1 MSHAATPTT
10 NSATSLHAPD
20 SLVSG
25 MSWMLVINL
34 LQRGVGFARNIAL
47 CYFLSEAQ
55 LGLWGLASSFFCLAA
70 PLAVLGLP
78 GTFGRFVEVY
88 RSRGQLVRFLLMS
101 IVIALSGYLTL
112 AFSLVFFCGIS
123 SVAIF
128 GEPLSAW
135 DMCLVTSALGFIILF
150 NAITELVSGLRMPK
164 TVSSMHAANSVAFTL
179 LSLIGLYWFRDWRIL
194 VVAFA
199 GATLVG
205 IAPSVHVLLSLGRG
219 SCQDQQPVPWSTIAR
234 RVLPFAASVWVIN
247 FLLNSFDLVDRY
259 GLLHFSSQANLNDDV
274 HSLVGQLHSGKL
286 IPTLLSNFAVMLS
299 GVVLPYLAADWE
311 CGRLDRV
318 VSSLRT
324 SVKFGSIFFLMMSIG
339 ALIASPFLFT
349 WLLHGRYADGLAI
362 LPKALTVCCWM
373 SIALFLSNY
382 FWCAERGRLLGVL
395 TAAGLIANVGLCFWW
410 IPAMGLHGAMNA
422 NVVASGFLLVLMIF
436 ALKQWK
442 IEFDASTYVVLSA
455 PLVLMLGPVPAA
467 FVCGAMIIAVSRTS
481 WLLSTEEKQ
490 GIDALI
496 VPRLQRLGWKPSTNW
511 AR

>member
-1 MSHAATPTT
+1 
-10 NSATSLHAPD
+10 
-20 SLVSG
+20 

-34 LQRGVGFARNIAL
+34 WQRGVGFARNIAL

-88 RSRGQLVRFLLMS
+88 RSRGQLARFLQMS
-101 IVIALSGYLTL
+101 IVISLIGYLAL
-112 AFSLVFFCGIS
+112 GLSLVFFCGIT

-128 GEPLSAW
+128 GEPLSDL
-135 DMCLVTSALGFIILF
+135 DMGLVTLSLGFIIMF

-164 TVSSMHAANSVAFTL
+164 TVSAMHAANSIAFTL
-179 LSLIGLYWFRDWRIL
+179 FSLIGLYWFRDWRVL

-205 IAPSVHVLLSLGRG
+205 IAPSVRMLLALGRVDRAK
-219 SCQDQQPVPWSTIAR
+219 QDPVPWNTIAR

-247 FLLNSFDLVDRY
+247 FLWNSFDLVDRY
-259 GLLHFSSQANLNDDV
+259 GLLHFSSPESLNSDV
-274 HSLVGQLHSGKL
+274 HALVGQLHSGKL
-286 IPTLLSNFAVMLS
+286 IPTLISNFAVMLS
-299 GVVLPYLAADWE
+299 GIVLPYLAADWE

-318 VSSLRT
+318 ISSLRT

-339 ALIASPFLFT
+339 ALIVSPFLFT
-349 WLLHGRYADGLAI
+349 WVLHGRYADGLAI

-382 FWCAERGRLLGVL
+382 FWCAERGRLLAVL
-395 TAAGLIANVGLCFWW
+395 TAAGLFANIGLCFWW

-422 NVVASGFLLVLMIF
+422 NVVACGFLLVILIV

-442 IEFDASTYVVLSA
+442 IEFDVSTYFILAA
-455 PLVLMLGPVPAA
+455 PLVLILGAIPAA

-481 WLLSTEEKQ
+481 WLLSAEEKQ

-496 VPRLQRLGWKPSTNW
+496 VPRLQRLGWKTPTIW